1 MAERPSEPHCL
12 IVADGEVLI
21 RNALAA
27 YLRECGYKVIEAA
40 SSDDIVAVL
49 EDGST
54 VPHLILS
61 DAVLGGKMNAFELR
75 LWVRAR
81 FPDVHVVLAGSV
93 DAAAKAAGH
102 ICEEGGHLQKPY
114 DPQAV
119 AHHIKRLLAGGI
131 PSPTSGSER
140 D

>member
-1 MAERPSEPHCL
+1 MSERPSESHCL

-40 SSDDIVAVL
+40 NSDDVIAVL
-49 EDGST
+49 EDGSA
-54 VPHLILS
+54 VPRLILS
-61 DAVLGGKMNAFELR
+61 DAVLGGSVNAFELR
-75 LWVRAR
+75 MWVQER
-81 FPDVHVVLAGSV
+81 FPEIHMVLAGSV

-102 ICEEGGHLQKPY
+102 ICEEGGHLHKPY

-119 AHHIKRLLAGGI
+119 ASHIKRLLARPRNI
-131 PSPTSGSER
+131 
-140 D
+140 

>member
-1 MAERPSEPHCL
+1 MPERPSASHCL
-12 IVADGEVLI
+12 IVADGEVLV

-40 SSDDIVAVL
+40 SSDDIIAVL

-54 VPHLILS
+54 TPHLILS
-61 DAVLGGKMNAFELR
+61 DAVLGGSINAFELR
-75 LWVRAR
+75 FWVRER
-81 FPDVHVVLAGSV
+81 FPAVHMVLAGSV
-93 DAAAKAAGH
+93 DAAAKAAGQ
-102 ICEEGGHLQKPY
+102 ICEEGGHVAKPY

-119 AHHIKRLLAGGI
+119 ARHIKRLLA
-131 PSPTSGSER
+131 SGTTPGSAP